1 MLKRLLDCNTTDLE
15 TMNKDQ
21 ILKSIAMSEGRILA
35 CETIGAVQP
44 MLGNITNAEFVCA
57 MGADVVILNKMCI
70 RDRYY
75 PDWMK
80 GYNIERKRACLNG
93 TIGFNRSLYERAFWG
108 YFIKDNL

>member
-15 TMNKDQ
+15 SMNKDQ

-57 MGADVVILNKMCI
+57 MGADVVILNMFDVIEPQIWGLPKVEPKDTI
-70 RDRYY
+70 R
-75 PDWMK
+75 
-80 GYNIERKRACLNG
+80 
-93 TIGFNRSLYERAFWG
+93 
-108 YFIKDNL
+108 

>member
-57 MGADVVILNKMCI
+57 MGADVVILNMF
-70 RDRYY
+70 DV
-75 PDWMK
+75 
-80 GYNIERKRACLNG
+80 IEPKFGVSRRLNRRIPSG
-93 TIGFNRSLYERAFWG
+93 KSSV
-108 YFIKDNL
+108 